1 MIICTK
7 HSLFKG
13 LSKDHE
19 EEGVEDD
26 TNDDFIDPWG
36 IINKPLKVVNQRS
49 HWVSEAL
56 FGKYVSIG
64 NKINNEIFLQDP

>member
-1 MIICTK
+1 M
-7 HSLFKG
+7 
-13 LSKDHE
+13 
-19 EEGVEDD
+19 EDD
-26 TNDDFIDPWG
+26 TNEDFIDPWG

-64 NKINNEIFLQDP
+64 NKINNEIYLLNPKYDIKKLKELFKIKLT